1 MAGVLALFW
10 AQISNA
16 HGGMA
21 MAVHGIRLS
30 IDAVDEAG

>member
-1 MAGVLALFW
+1 VSWLFFGRKFLMRMAAW
-10 AQISNA
+10 T
-16 HGGMA
+16 